1 MSITCVKH
9 WRKSE
14 KTFPECLSTWYLSET
29 SLKYG
34 KISDTK
40 STSLSCVSFQIQT
53 LQIIVVMPC
62 KFPLQIYKLSL
73 KSQHCRDVHRLLPIE
88 CLCAFLEGEEGDKLR
103 LVLSVLYMYIQYV
116 IICSKCA
123 TGWNWIYWDS
133 STTNE
138 LERQVYGNMHSALIQ
153 HNIKEQQ
160 QFVCVISCIIFV
172 CNALMNGGRL
182 ICSLYRWPWNMPRRS
197 TMTLQQQYNLSSQM
211 PSLIILQLIFFLM

>member
-73 KSQHCRDVHRLLPIE
+73 KSQHCKDVHRLLPIE

-138 LERQVYGNMHSALIQ
+138 LERQVYGNVHSYCINSAQHKRTIAVCLCKFMYYFCLQCINEWCMH
-153 HNIKEQQ
+153 
-160 QFVCVISCIIFV
+160 
-172 CNALMNGGRL
+172 GRL
-182 ICSLYRWPWNMPRRS
+182 ICSLYTGGPGICPEEI
-197 TMTLQQQYNLSSQM
+197 Q
-211 PSLIILQLIFFLM
+211 